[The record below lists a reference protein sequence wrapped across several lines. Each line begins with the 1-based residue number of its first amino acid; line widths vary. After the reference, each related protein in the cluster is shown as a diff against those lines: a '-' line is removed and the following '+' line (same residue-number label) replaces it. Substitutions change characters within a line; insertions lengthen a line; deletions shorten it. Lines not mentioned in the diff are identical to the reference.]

1 MIPLRRPARWARW
14 AHRVQS
20 IFPVHPRPADALRR
34 DAHHGAPR
42 ASLLLLIL
50 ARTRVETTDDS
61 RISVT
66 FLRTADLRPPVP
78 PYDIYNCIQV
88 RAHTRSNDARLRFSP
103 GLFRALS
110 SLPAWGLLRD
120 SFLRLCVAT
129 IYKTRR
135 FGLSVGETCHG
146 RTERTGEMWPRQRT
160 RTRVGGR
167 RVGRRREHAGQYL
180 SRRYSQ
186 RSRICPP
193 TPTTE

>member
-1 MIPLRRPARWARW
+1 MGPPGPPGPVDLPRPSPPRRRP
-14 AHRVQS
+14 
-20 IFPVHPRPADALRR
+20 PPRRP
-34 DAHHGAPR
+34 PR
-42 ASLLLLIL
+42 CPSRIVIIIDSG

-146 RTERTGEMWPRQRT
+146 RTERTGEMWPRQRS
-160 RTRVGGR
+160 RTRVSGR